1 MALATTSAETK
12 KLQDRTVV
20 IHILTRSISAVLFDL
35 DGTLIETHID
45 FPTMTQAMCQ
55 MAEEAGV
62 GSHFVEGRDILGIV
76 EAVQNELNRRG
87 EDGEVFRRDAFAVLE
102 HIEVEG
108 CSQPVLLH
116 GTVECL
122 TELRQRGVAVGIV
135 TRNCS
140 RVATSL
146 LAQFNVPY
154 AALLTRDDVRRAKPH
169 PEHLHEA
176 LTQLNVVPEQ
186 AMMVGDHWMDIQAGK
201 AAGCAVTIGVLG
213 RHSADRFSP
222 CPPDYLVRD
231 LSEVLTNFLYPL
243 IP

>member
-1 MALATTSAETK
+1 MALATTSAETG
-12 KLQDRTVV
+12 KLQDRAVV
-20 IHILTRSISAVLFDL
+20 IHILTKSISAVLFDL
-35 DGTLIETHID
+35 DGTLIETHIN
-45 FPTMTQAMCQ
+45 FPAMTQAMRR

-62 GSHFVEGRDILGIV
+62 EPHFVEGRDILGIV

-102 HIEVEG
+102 EIEVEG
-108 CSQPVLLH
+108 CSQPALLH

-122 TELRQRGVAVGIV
+122 MELRQRGVAVGIV

-146 LAQFNVPY
+146 LAQFNVPH

-169 PEHLHEA
+169 PEHLHKA
-176 LTQLNVVPEQ
+176 LNRLGAVPEQ
-186 AMMVGDHWMDIQAGK
+186 AIMVGDHWMDIQAGK
-201 AAGCAVTIGVLG
+201 AAGCSVTVGILG
-213 RHSADRFSP
+213 RQSAARFSP

-231 LSEVLTNFLYPL
+231 LFELLTTLL
-243 IP
+243 SV